1 MHVVIEG
8 HSLEGTI
15 ERLKEVCVMEKCDE
29 EGHWEMS

>member
-1 MHVVIEG
+1 
-8 HSLEGTI
+8 LEGTI